1 MVWFLNW
8 NFQFKLGPL
17 KISFVFGGPREAK
30 TAGAEVVIVDD
41 DDDSEGCTSG
51 TGRNLALIQKV
62 APAVTHQS
70 GVKKQI
76 LKTCQNDRR
85 NDAMADFGFGRSA
98 VCLNKCADF
107 GCVELQAMYD
117 GLTRGQKNHLR
128 RLTREFAADNSDDT
142 MGMTADK

>member
-1 MVWFLNW
+1 MMMIRKVA
-8 NFQFKLGPL
+8 P
-17 KISFVFGGPREAK
+17 
-30 TAGAEVVIVDD
+30 AG
-41 DDDSEGCTSG
+41 G

-85 NDAMADFGFGRSA
+85 NDVMADFGFGRSA

-142 MGMTADK
+142 MVMPADN